1 MFFHFSDQFKYHR
14 FCIWKYREHFIECHD
29 SRLGPIFTIHA
40 KECNYQY
47 IMFQYDFRGR
57 DYPFYGLFLQYK
69 TNFFIGV

>member
-1 MFFHFSDQFKYHR
+1 MLFSDQLKDCDFCTWRYH
-14 FCIWKYREHFIECHD
+14 EHFIDYHA
-29 SRLGPIFTIHA
+29 SHLGPMFTIYT